1 MGGPRRPSSSIF
13 DGLRLPG
20 EDVGSGEAGRKISV
34 GRTPEASAAASD
46 AGRFATRDEMIFL
59 RNL

>member
-1 MGGPRRPSSSIF
+1 MFEGIR
-13 DGLRLPG
+13 GLG
-20 EDVGSGEAGRKISV
+20 DVRSGEEETKISL
-34 GRTPEASAAASD
+34 GRTPEASAAASE

>member
-1 MGGPRRPSSSIF
+1 MGGRRRPSSRIF
-13 DGLRLPG
+13 EGLRGLG
-20 EDVGSGEAGRKISV
+20 DDVRSGEGEMKISL
-34 GRTPEASAAASD
+34 GRTPEASAAASE

>member
-1 MGGPRRPSSSIF
+1 MFEGIRGLGD
-13 DGLRLPG
+13 DGRSRVG
-20 EDVGSGEAGRKISV
+20 EGKISA
-34 GRTPEASAAASD
+34 GRTPEASAAASE